1 MSGQEKEVKTN
12 QPNSQRGDTVARLD
26 LRGLMC
32 PEPVLRTKKVLDGK
46 PAGAVEVMVDS
57 DINVM
62 NLTRLA
68 NSLGLNLKSKESEGG
83 YQVVIGSASLKDA
96 QDKDGS
102 TNSPASHSH
111 DVSGKAPSIAF
122 GSAKTNTASSETKT
136 TVVFI
141 AKDTF
146 GEGDRDFSVNLI
158 NVFLQTV
165 LQAGHRPQAILLANT
180 GVRLMDPDS
189 SVCKV
194 LTEFKDAGVDVFA
207 CGLCVEFYGL
217 KDKIAK
223 EQITNMYAICEYL
236 FSADK
241 IISP

>member
-1 MSGQEKEVKTN
+1 MSTPKGNEDKST
-12 QPNSQRGDTVARLD
+12 SDTAQRLD

-46 PAGAVEVMVDS
+46 PLGGVEVLVDS

-68 NSLGLNLKSKESEGG
+68 NSLGLILESKQGEDG
-83 YQVVIGSASLKDA
+83 YTVVIKNSKNQAHSHERQAAPKGKTAPGNDGNKKDA
-96 QDKDGS
+96 
-102 TNSPASHSH
+102 
-111 DVSGKAPSIAF
+111 
-122 GSAKTNTASSETKT
+122 KTT

-146 GEGDRDFSVNLI
+146 GEGDRDFSLNLM
-158 NVFLQTV
+158 NLFLQTI
-165 LQAGHRPQAILLANT
+165 LQSGHRPQAILLANT
-180 GVRLMDPDS
+180 GVRLMDPES
-189 SVCKV
+189 SVSKV
-194 LTEFKDAGVDVFA
+194 LSEFKDAGVDVFA

-217 KDKIAK
+217 KEKIEK

-241 IISP
+241 VISP